1 MINFKVTVRADCS
14 PLPNTY
20 TTLKIPF
27 KSSCSLL
34 VSGRRMSWPLDRS
47 LPSLWLHISE
57 KKPTFLSTDL
67 ASLLGLSNEHLNPL
81 LLTDFDATWD
91 WALAISACWGVFPKG
106 SRHHEDAPGRLQG
119 AIARGSQ
126 ALGGG
131 LGDIPTSCRNHLFRG
146 SSLFLPWSALAANTR
161 FLGGTERGLRTSWGA
176 LRPSKSMGV
185 HPDNFSFELEVLFG
199 HFCQLVLMYVW
210 CWGLFVLES
219 VYLGLHIR
227 HPLGIYD
234 LSSGV
239 WVCILFVWLVFLSFV
254 KWKIQF
260 QFTRK
265 ILAMKL
271 WLQKKKE
278 DFWTLGGH

>member
-47 LPSLWLHISE
+47 LPSLWLHTSE

-67 ASLLGLSNEHLNPL
+67 ASLLGLSSEHLDPL
-81 LLTDFDATWD
+81 LLTDFDTTWD
-91 WALAISACWGVFPKG
+91 WALAIPACWGF
-106 SRHHEDAPGRLQG
+106 SRKE
-119 AIARGSQ
+119 
-126 ALGGG
+126 
-131 LGDIPTSCRNHLFRG
+131 
-146 SSLFLPWSALAANTR
+146 AAAMKTR
-161 FLGGTERGLRTSWGA
+161 QEGFKEPLLMA
-176 LRPSKSMGV
+176 LRPWEEVWGTFL
-185 HPDNFSFELEVLFG
+185 PAAETICFGDPPCFSPGRHWPPTRAFLVERKDASGRVEELSDPVSPWACTRRTSLFELEVLFG

-254 KWKIQF
+254 KWKIQV
-260 QFTRK
+260 QFIRK

-271 WLQKKKE
+271 WLQKKKKI
-278 DFWTLGGH
+278 FWTLGGH